1 MNNVQLN
8 TTSTKGHVL
17 NRIWVVC
24 VPCIDR
30 GFLCLASHEDLSQL
44 ATKSSQCSDKTL
56 EELQCEFKSR
66 TEQLHHQSVSLAACD
81 VIAASEGNS
90 LSLLLRHIR
99 KTDSMAEC
107 CLGWLRE
114 KGTED
119 GCQGNTNE
127 EAD

>member
-1 MNNVQLN
+1 M
-8 TTSTKGHVL
+8 
-17 NRIWVVC
+17 
-24 VPCIDR
+24 
-30 GFLCLASHEDLSQL
+30 
-44 ATKSSQCSDKTL
+44 
-56 EELQCEFKSR
+56 EELQCAFKSR

-99 KTDSMAEC
+99 ETDSMAGC

-114 KGTED
+114 EGTED

-127 EAD
+127 EADQSFPRQTNKQNCITSYYGYTTGTRYTMASLSTKKYDLSVIQTFPILLEKVS